1 MISHDM
7 EHTHPITVILPVYN
21 TGKYLDRCLDSLLGQ
36 SFRDFTLLC
45 IDDGS
50 SDGSGSTLD
59 ARAAVDDRI
68 RVVHLPEN
76 HGVPYARNLALD
88 LAESEYIYFMD
99 SDDWIDQ
106 GYLEAMLE
114 HAGKSGLPVVID
126 ANYLHEYENGAKS
139 TFPGDFGFI
148 KDGETSYIPREI
160 HNHFPPVVWSRLY
173 RKDWLDAN
181 DIRFPDTRL
190 GGGDVTFTGLTTL
203 LLDEGYVFRGPW
215 YHYFQR
221 PTSLMRNKEYNYW
234 NILGFRFLYDELNAR
249 GVSMDGLRMFFAGP
263 IMVDSEQKF
272 DILHSFFPKIQ
283 DAVLSRRELYT
294 PLDLFTLETICSCES
309 YSDFRQKYSPNL
321 AATFIRKIR

>member
-1 MISHDM
+1 MIS
-7 EHTHPITVILPVYN
+7 VIIPVYN
-21 TGKYLDRCLDSLLGQ
+21 TERYIDRCLESVTSQ
-36 SFRDFTLLC
+36 SV
-45 IDDGS
+45 
-50 SDGSGSTLD
+50 SDIEVIC
-59 ARAAVDDRI
+59 VDDASTDGTPALLEAWKERDPRVRVI
-68 RVVHLPEN
+68 RNAEN
-76 HGVPYARNLALD
+76 MLESVSRNVGLEAARGD
-88 LAESEYIYFMD
+88 YVYFID

-309 YSDFRQKYSPNL
+309 YSDFRLKYSPNL

>member
-1 MISHDM
+1 MIS
-7 EHTHPITVILPVYN
+7 VIIPVYN
-21 TGKYLDRCLDSLLGQ
+21 TERYIDRCLESVTSQ
-36 SFRDFTLLC
+36 SV
-45 IDDGS
+45 
-50 SDGSGSTLD
+50 SDIEVIC
-59 ARAAVDDRI
+59 VDDASTDGTPALLEAWKERDPRVRVI
-68 RVVHLPEN
+68 RNAEN
-76 HGVPYARNLALD
+76 MLESVSRNVGLEAARGD
-88 LAESEYIYFMD
+88 YVYFID

-126 ANYLHEYENGAKS
+126 ANYLHEYENGANS

>member
-1 MISHDM
+1 MLESVSRNVGLEAARGDY
-7 EHTHPITVILPVYN
+7 VY
-21 TGKYLDRCLDSLLGQ
+21 
-36 SFRDFTLLC
+36 F
-45 IDDGS
+45 I
-50 SDGSGSTLD
+50 
-59 ARAAVDDRI
+59 
-68 RVVHLPEN
+68 
-76 HGVPYARNLALD
+76 
-88 LAESEYIYFMD
+88 D

>member
-1 MISHDM
+1 MIS
-7 EHTHPITVILPVYN
+7 VIIPVYN
-21 TGKYLDRCLDSLLGQ
+21 TERYIDRCLESVTSQ
-36 SFRDFTLLC
+36 SV
-45 IDDGS
+45 
-50 SDGSGSTLD
+50 SDIEVIC
-59 ARAAVDDRI
+59 VDDASTDGTPALLEAWKERDPRVRVI
-68 RVVHLPEN
+68 RNAEN
-76 HGVPYARNLALD
+76 MLESVSRNVGLEAARGD
-88 LAESEYIYFMD
+88 YVCFID

-234 NILGFRFLYDELNAR
+234 NILGFRFLYDKLNAR

>member
-1 MISHDM
+1 MIS
-7 EHTHPITVILPVYN
+7 VIIPVYN
-21 TGKYLDRCLDSLLGQ
+21 TERYIDRCLESVTSQ
-36 SFRDFTLLC
+36 SV
-45 IDDGS
+45 
-50 SDGSGSTLD
+50 SDIEVIC
-59 ARAAVDDRI
+59 VDDASTDGTPALLEAWKERDPRVRVI
-68 RVVHLPEN
+68 RNAEN
-76 HGVPYARNLALD
+76 MLESVSRNVGLEAARGD
-88 LAESEYIYFMD
+88 YVYFID

-203 LLDEGYVFRGPW
+203 LFDEGYVFRGPW

-234 NILGFRFLYDELNAR
+234 NILGFKFLYDELNAR

>member
-1 MISHDM
+1 M
-7 EHTHPITVILPVYN
+7 
-21 TGKYLDRCLDSLLGQ
+21 
-36 SFRDFTLLC
+36 
-45 IDDGS
+45 
-50 SDGSGSTLD
+50 
-59 ARAAVDDRI
+59 
-68 RVVHLPEN
+68 
-76 HGVPYARNLALD
+76 
-88 LAESEYIYFMD
+88 
-99 SDDWIDQ
+99 
-106 GYLEAMLE
+106 
-114 HAGKSGLPVVID
+114 
-126 ANYLHEYENGAKS
+126 
-139 TFPGDFGFI
+139 
-148 KDGETSYIPREI
+148 
-160 HNHFPPVVWSRLY
+160 VWSRLY

>member
-1 MISHDM
+1 MIS
-7 EHTHPITVILPVYN
+7 VIIPVYN
-21 TGKYLDRCLDSLLGQ
+21 TERYIDRCLESVTSQ
-36 SFRDFTLLC
+36 SV
-45 IDDGS
+45 
-50 SDGSGSTLD
+50 SDIEVIC
-59 ARAAVDDRI
+59 VDDASTDGTPALLEAWKERDPRVRVI
-68 RVVHLPEN
+68 RNAEN
-76 HGVPYARNLALD
+76 MLESVSRNVGLEAARGD
-88 LAESEYIYFMD
+88 YVYFID

-321 AATFIRKIR
+321 AATLIRKIR

>member
-1 MISHDM
+1 MIS
-7 EHTHPITVILPVYN
+7 VIIPVYN
-21 TGKYLDRCLDSLLGQ
+21 TERYIDRCLESVTSQ
-36 SFRDFTLLC
+36 SV
-45 IDDGS
+45 
-50 SDGSGSTLD
+50 SDIEVIC
-59 ARAAVDDRI
+59 VDDASTDGTPALLEAWKERDPRVRVI
-68 RVVHLPEN
+68 RNAEN
-76 HGVPYARNLALD
+76 MLESVSRNVGLEAARGD
-88 LAESEYIYFMD
+88 YVYFID

>member
-1 MISHDM
+1 MIS
-7 EHTHPITVILPVYN
+7 VIIPVYN
-21 TGKYLDRCLDSLLGQ
+21 TERYIDRCLESVTSQ
-36 SFRDFTLLC
+36 SV
-45 IDDGS
+45 
-50 SDGSGSTLD
+50 SDIEVIC
-59 ARAAVDDRI
+59 VDDASTDGTPALLEAWKERDPRVRVI
-68 RVVHLPEN
+68 RNAEN
-76 HGVPYARNLALD
+76 MLESVSRNVGLEAARGD
-88 LAESEYIYFMD
+88 YVYFID

-272 DILHSFFPKIQ
+272 DRLHSFFPKIQ